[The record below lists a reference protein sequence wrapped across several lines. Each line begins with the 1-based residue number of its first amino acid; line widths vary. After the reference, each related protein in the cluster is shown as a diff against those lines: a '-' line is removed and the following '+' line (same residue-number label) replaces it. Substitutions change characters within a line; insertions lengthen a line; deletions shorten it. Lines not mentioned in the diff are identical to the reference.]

1 MVARI
6 ASPTD
11 CYVLVLC
18 FKSAIQQT
26 EDEEFKDIGRTCS
39 SDIVK
44 VRHRP
49 HAEFV
54 FEGVNLRLRP
64 VREDLVEVCNHRL
77 DVGRAVL
84 WHELANRLKVPPVV
98 AGKIRERCESRRLF
112 ALSDTTYRM
121 ACTTAEDAYPA
132 QNTPGLLSTDLI
144 LETLMNEERIG
155 TSLDHGPTRQR
166 AFETS
171 RSGHH
176 PIVQVMDSP
185 E

>member
-18 FKSAIQQT
+18 FKNAIQQT

-64 VREDLVEVCNHRL
+64 VREDLVEVCNYGL

-84 WHELANRLKVPPVV
+84 WHELANRLEVPPVV
-98 AGKIRERCESRRLF
+98 AGKIRQGVKPVDC
-112 ALSDTTYRM
+112 
-121 ACTTAEDAYPA
+121 
-132 QNTPGLLSTDLI
+132 
-144 LETLMNEERIG
+144 
-155 TSLDHGPTRQR
+155 SL
-166 AFETS
+166 
-171 RSGHH
+171 
-176 PIVQVMDSP
+176 
-185 E
+185 

>member
-1 MVARI
+1 
-6 ASPTD
+6 
-11 CYVLVLC
+11 
-18 FKSAIQQT
+18 
-26 EDEEFKDIGRTCS
+26 
-39 SDIVK
+39 
-44 VRHRP
+44 
-49 HAEFV
+49 
-54 FEGVNLRLRP
+54 
-64 VREDLVEVCNHRL
+64 
-77 DVGRAVL
+77 
-84 WHELANRLKVPPVV
+84 
-98 AGKIRERCESRRLF
+98 
-112 ALSDTTYRM
+112 M